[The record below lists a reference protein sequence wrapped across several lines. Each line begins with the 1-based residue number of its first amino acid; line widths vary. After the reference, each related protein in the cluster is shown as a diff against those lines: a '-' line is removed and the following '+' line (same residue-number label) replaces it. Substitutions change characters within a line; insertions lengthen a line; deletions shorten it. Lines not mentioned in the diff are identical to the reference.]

1 MTAFLFHRYFKI
13 PGSFNGI
20 SALSRQLPVI
30 LRKMPARLCA
40 GLFALAL
47 ASDPLLWINIKTG
60 WQQLMAYYQLIKK

>member
-13 PGSFNGI
+13 PVSLSGS
-20 SALSRQLPVI
+20 SAVFTHLPVI

-47 ASDPLLWINIKTG
+47 ASDPLLWIHIKTG

>member
-13 PGSFNGI
+13 PCSLSGS
-20 SALSRQLPVI
+20 SVLSTQVSVV

-47 ASDPLLWINIKTG
+47 ASDPLLCIHIKTG
-60 WQQLMAYYQLIKK
+60 WQQLMAYYHLIKK